1 LSGPAEL
8 RQPFACQAVA
18 GIDLQDSF
26 QAVDLLRTFAQHHAQ
41 QQPPLLGV
49 GVLLHVAREHRPSLG
64 RPPGPDQVP
73 SLPQFLR

>member
-1 LSGPAEL
+1 LSGRSEL
-8 RQPFACQAVA
+8 SQPFARQAIL
-18 GIDLQDSF
+18 GIELQDSF

-49 GVLLHVAREHRPSLG
+49 RVLLHVAREQWPSLG

-73 SLPQFLR
+73 SLAQFLR